1 MEYYDYYDFDD
12 EINIAVR
19 EYKNTKGE
27 VEILQTEIDEL
38 QKKQGVLI
46 EEKNKETND
55 ILKRKY
61 DREISDNLN
70 EIKQRDEKIKGIREN
85 IQGKIDIAKEKLSKK
100 LEEKDSKIEMSEK
113 NVEAVR
119 GQLDTVKTQI
129 EEIKSKSDKE
139 LSQAIKESML
149 MGLESKQAE
158 YEKMMEEFMK
168 NSETLTLEKMDVEEL
183 DTKLSLSNM
192 DNFIELWDRVTQE
205 SVKVQNPVM
214 STPDPTQT
222 KPEPTPTTPDPT
234 QTKPGTTQ
242 TTPDP
247 TQTKPG
253 TTQTTPDPTQTKP
266 GTTKTTPDPTQTKPG
281 TTKTTPDPTQT
292 KPGTTQTTPN
302 PTQTTPDP
310 TQTKPGATQRT
321 PDPTQTKPGATQTK
335 PGATKTK
342 PDPTQTKPG
351 SKDSLKNLK
360 EIKIG
365 KDGVVLFNRDA
376 TYYLGET
383 TAFDFKDMKDAYK
396 GYGKGEYEKEEII
409 NDLITENSLS
419 QEIIDNMDPVILEAI
434 KYQKDHKMILKEEA
448 EAFVS
453 MYTSALNGD
462 KDSQKML
469 KDIITYDRR
478 GMDYLKP
485 SNIFDRIR
493 NRKAFKEFRKFA
505 GSHENFS
512 KIIPD
517 EPGKI
522 RGLLSN
528 IPGIKRLFKKKEN
541 PQLLNQQQ
549 TQTTPDPTQTK
560 PKEATI
566 DYETAEKLMNTARA
580 FKNMSS
586 SDLAKTSGLDYR
598 KDVPHVDVP
607 KKNIREEVKVD
618 AQTAENIKAVEESFK
633 NMSSRDLL
641 KPSGLDYRKDVPH
654 VDVPKKNEGIDK

>member
-1 MEYYDYYDFDD
+1 MEENKRRY
-12 EINIAVR
+12 
-19 EYKNTKGE
+19 
-27 VEILQTEIDEL
+27 DEL
-38 QKKQGVLI
+38 SEYMKKIQESMQI
-46 EEKNKETND
+46 SNQRKEELDKLQQE
-55 ILKRKY
+55 
-61 DREISDNLN
+61 LN
-70 EIKQRDEKIKGIREN
+70 EETRIMMVD
-85 IQGKIDIAKEKLSKK
+85 KEKEQIESKK
-100 LEEKDSKIEMSEK
+100 LEKAEFDEMTVNAMVNAKKDILELKQDIEKEYIDKLLQMQSEEK
-113 NVEAVR
+113 
-119 GQLDTVKTQI
+119 
-129 EEIKSKSDKE
+129 EI
-139 LSQAIKESML
+139 
-149 MGLESKQAE
+149 ESKFNRMQQRGLD
-158 YEKMMEEFMK
+158 K
-168 NSETLTLEKMDVEEL
+168 EKMDWAIQSRDKAITDLQNEKQKYQAEHENQMKNLQDWEMDIEKYAIEL
-183 DTKLSLSNM
+183 DVLDKI
-192 DNFIELWDRVTQE
+192 DNVRITAPA
-205 SVKVQNPVM
+205 S
-214 STPDPTQT
+214 
-222 KPEPTPTTPDPT
+222 TPTTPVSTP
-234 QTKPGTTQ
+234 
-242 TTPDP
+242 TTPVSTP
-247 TQTKPG
+247 TAPVSTP
-253 TTQTTPDPTQTKP
+253 TAPASTPTTPVSTPTAP
-266 GTTKTTPDPTQTKPG
+266 ASTPT
-281 TTKTTPDPTQT
+281 
-292 KPGTTQTTPN
+292 
-302 PTQTTPDP
+302 
-310 TQTKPGATQRT
+310 R
-321 PDPTQTKPGATQTK
+321 
-335 PGATKTK
+335 
-342 PDPTQTKPG
+342 PG

-541 PQLLNQQQ
+541 PQLLNPQQ

-586 SDLAKTSGLDYR
+586 RDLAKTSGLDYR

-618 AQTAENIKAVEESFK
+618 AQTAKNIKAVEESFK

-641 KPSGLDYRKDVPH
+641 KTSGLDYRKDVPH

>member
-27 VEILQTEIDEL
+27 VETLQTEIDEL

-242 TTPDP
+242 TTPGT

-253 TTQTTPDPTQTKP
+253 TTQTKP
-266 GTTKTTPDPTQTKPG
+266 GTTQTKPDPTQTKPG

-310 TQTKPGATQRT
+310 TQTKPGATQTT
-321 PDPTQTKPGATQTK
+321 PDPTQTK

-342 PDPTQTKPG
+342 PDPTQTKPGTTQTKPG

-641 KPSGLDYRKDVPH
+641 KPSGLDYREDVPH

>member
-242 TTPDP
+242 
-247 TQTKPG
+247 
-253 TTQTTPDPTQTKP
+253 
-266 GTTKTTPDPTQTKPG
+266 TTPDPTQTKPG

>member
-1 MEYYDYYDFDD
+1 
-12 EINIAVR
+12 
-19 EYKNTKGE
+19 
-27 VEILQTEIDEL
+27 
-38 QKKQGVLI
+38 
-46 EEKNKETND
+46 
-55 ILKRKY
+55 
-61 DREISDNLN
+61 
-70 EIKQRDEKIKGIREN
+70 
-85 IQGKIDIAKEKLSKK
+85 
-100 LEEKDSKIEMSEK
+100 
-113 NVEAVR
+113 
-119 GQLDTVKTQI
+119 
-129 EEIKSKSDKE
+129 
-139 LSQAIKESML
+139 
-149 MGLESKQAE
+149 
-158 YEKMMEEFMK
+158 
-168 NSETLTLEKMDVEEL
+168 
-183 DTKLSLSNM
+183 
-192 DNFIELWDRVTQE
+192 
-205 SVKVQNPVM
+205 
-214 STPDPTQT
+214 
-222 KPEPTPTTPDPT
+222 
-234 QTKPGTTQ
+234 
-242 TTPDP
+242 
-247 TQTKPG
+247 
-253 TTQTTPDPTQTKP
+253 
-266 GTTKTTPDPTQTKPG
+266 
-281 TTKTTPDPTQT
+281 
-292 KPGTTQTTPN
+292 
-302 PTQTTPDP
+302 
-310 TQTKPGATQRT
+310 
-321 PDPTQTKPGATQTK
+321 
-335 PGATKTK
+335 
-342 PDPTQTKPG
+342 
-351 SKDSLKNLK
+351 
-360 EIKIG
+360 
-365 KDGVVLFNRDA
+365 
-376 TYYLGET
+376 
-383 TAFDFKDMKDAYK
+383 
-396 GYGKGEYEKEEII
+396 
-409 NDLITENSLS
+409 
-419 QEIIDNMDPVILEAI
+419 
-434 KYQKDHKMILKEEA
+434 
-448 EAFVS
+448 

-641 KPSGLDYRKDVPH
+641 KPSGLDYREDVPH

>member
-253 TTQTTPDPTQTKP
+253 TTQTKP
-266 GTTKTTPDPTQTKPG
+266 GTTQTTPDPTQTKPG

>member
-242 TTPDP
+242 TTPDTTQTKPGTTQTKPKTTKTTPDP

-253 TTQTTPDPTQTKP
+253 KTQTTPDPTQTKP
-266 GTTKTTPDPTQTKPG
+266 GTTQTK
-281 TTKTTPDPTQT
+281 
-292 KPGTTQTTPN
+292 PN

>member
-1 MEYYDYYDFDD
+1 
-12 EINIAVR
+12 
-19 EYKNTKGE
+19 
-27 VEILQTEIDEL
+27 
-38 QKKQGVLI
+38 
-46 EEKNKETND
+46 
-55 ILKRKY
+55 
-61 DREISDNLN
+61 
-70 EIKQRDEKIKGIREN
+70 
-85 IQGKIDIAKEKLSKK
+85 
-100 LEEKDSKIEMSEK
+100 
-113 NVEAVR
+113 
-119 GQLDTVKTQI
+119 
-129 EEIKSKSDKE
+129 
-139 LSQAIKESML
+139 
-149 MGLESKQAE
+149 
-158 YEKMMEEFMK
+158 
-168 NSETLTLEKMDVEEL
+168 
-183 DTKLSLSNM
+183 
-192 DNFIELWDRVTQE
+192 
-205 SVKVQNPVM
+205 M
-214 STPDPTQT
+214 STPTAPAS
-222 KPEPTPTTPDPT
+222 TPTTPVSTPT
-234 QTKPGTTQ
+234 APAS
-242 TTPDP
+242 TP
-247 TQTKPG
+247 T
-253 TTQTTPDPTQTKP
+253 
-266 GTTKTTPDPTQTKPG
+266 
-281 TTKTTPDPTQT
+281 
-292 KPGTTQTTPN
+292 
-302 PTQTTPDP
+302 
-310 TQTKPGATQRT
+310 R
-321 PDPTQTKPGATQTK
+321 
-335 PGATKTK
+335 
-342 PDPTQTKPG
+342 PG

-409 NDLITENSLS
+409 RELITDNSRS

-541 PQLLNQQQ
+541 PQLLNPQQ

-586 SDLAKTSGLDYR
+586 RDLAKTSGLDYR

-618 AQTAENIKAVEESFK
+618 AQTAKNIKAVEESFK

-641 KPSGLDYRKDVPH
+641 KTSGLDYRKDVPH

>member
-253 TTQTTPDPTQTKP
+253 TTQTK
-266 GTTKTTPDPTQTKPG
+266 
-281 TTKTTPDPTQT
+281 
-292 KPGTTQTTPN
+292 PN

-607 KKNIREEVKVD
+607 KKN
-618 AQTAENIKAVEESFK
+618 
-633 NMSSRDLL
+633 
-641 KPSGLDYRKDVPH
+641 
-654 VDVPKKNEGIDK
+654 EGIDK